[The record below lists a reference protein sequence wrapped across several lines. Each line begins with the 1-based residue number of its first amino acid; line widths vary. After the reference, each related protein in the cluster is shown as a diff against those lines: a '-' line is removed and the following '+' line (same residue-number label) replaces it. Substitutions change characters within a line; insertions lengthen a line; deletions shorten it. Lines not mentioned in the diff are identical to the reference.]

1 MTRHLGGMVAA
12 VLAGAVVLVGSTPEP
27 QRQLRERSITVGVSG
42 SNDIPV
48 TDLTPGDFTIRE
60 DGLAREVLRVEP
72 APLPTH
78 LALLIDDSQATQPSI
93 TYLRTAL
100 MTFLQRI
107 TAGVPE
113 GQAGLSTQLGMWTF
127 GERPTQRA
135 DFSTT
140 PALVERAI
148 GRMFHISGAGS
159 YFLDATIEV
168 SNAMKKKEAARPVIV
183 AFTDESGPEFST
195 RTSKDVSNALEGAG
209 VSLWA
214 VTLQVGQQRVFSTE
228 GRERAIVLGDV
239 TRTSGGYNKVVLTA
253 QSLDS
258 GFTAIANQITGRYLV
273 TYGRPDTLVPPSKLE
288 VDVKR
293 QGVQVRAPRW
303 AGR

>member
-1 MTRHLGGMVAA
+1 M
-12 VLAGAVVLVGSTPEP
+12 
-27 QRQLRERSITVGVSG
+27 
-42 SNDIPV
+42 
-48 TDLTPGDFTIRE
+48 
-60 DGLAREVLRVEP
+60 
-72 APLPTH
+72 
-78 LALLIDDSQATQPSI
+78 
-93 TYLRTAL
+93 
-100 MTFLQRI
+100 
-107 TAGVPE
+107 
-113 GQAGLSTQLGMWTF
+113 
-127 GERPTQRA
+127 
-135 DFSTT
+135 
-140 PALVERAI
+140 
-148 GRMFHISGAGS
+148 
-159 YFLDATIEV
+159 
-168 SNAMKKKEAARPVIV
+168 IV

-209 VSLWA
+209 ASLWA
-214 VTLQVGQQRVFSTE
+214 VTLQVGAQRVFSTE

-258 GFTAIANQITGRYLV
+258 GFTAIANQITARYLV